1 MVQAGAGWVD
11 PKLKPKSSTRLTDL
25 DLVWDAAVDRALTER
40 IEQTERDLEHAALFY
55 RSDREY
61 LEAVVPAVDEWLC
74 AARPALVSLPGDK
87 LLALRRALG
96 ITGEDLDGGAAAT
109 LSMTDIT
116 VVGRNPGRI
125 LGMAGCFMRQHR
137 SQQVLLIGEAVW
149 PGRTAA
155 EYPACVQHEALVNVA
170 LAGHH
175 VTALCLY
182 DAVLLSDSALAD
194 ARLTHPLIRRDG
206 TQQPNPQYAVDVALD
221 RSNEPLP
228 TSAAAVNFTVDEL
241 ADLSGARR
249 CASRY
254 ARLLGMCPEGIDDL
268 QLIATEL
275 ATNSLRHTGKSCK
288 LAFWHHS
295 GYLVCEAR
303 DVGPLEDPLAGRR
316 STQSGLFVVN
326 AVADLVRTHISP
338 LGTKIHAYVRL
349 NRVVD
354 EAS

>member
-1 MVQAGAGWVD
+1 
-11 PKLKPKSSTRLTDL
+11 
-25 DLVWDAAVDRALTER
+25 VDRALTEQ
-40 IEQTERDLEHAALFY
+40 IEQTERELEHAALFY
-55 RSDREY
+55 RSDHEY
-61 LEAVVPAVDEWLC
+61 LEAVVPAVDEWLS
-74 AARPALVSLPGDK
+74 AARPVLVSLPGDK
-87 LLALRRALG
+87 LSALRAALG
-96 ITGEDLDGGAAAT
+96 NAGEDLGGAPT
-109 LSMTDIT
+109 PNLSMTDIT

-125 LGMAGCFMRQHR
+125 LGMIGCFMRQHR
-137 SQQVLLIGEAVW
+137 SQQVLMIGEAVW

-155 EYPACVQHEALVNVA
+155 EYPACVQHEALFNVA

-175 VTALCLY
+175 VKSLCLY
-182 DAVLLSDSALAD
+182 DGVLLSDKALAD
-194 ARLTHPLIRRDG
+194 ARLTHPLIQRDG
-206 TQQPNPQYAVDVALD
+206 KQQHNPHYAVNVALD

-228 TSAAAVNFTVDEL
+228 TNAAAVNFTVDEL

-288 LAFWHHS
+288 LAFWHDS

-326 AVADLVRTHISP
+326 AVAELVRTHISTQ
-338 LGTKIHAYVRL
+338 GTKIHAYVRL
-349 NRVVD
+349 NRVAD
-354 EAS
+354 EAC